1 MKTTKPSLEKTD
13 TFGTIPFY
21 SQAVPA
27 GFPSPADD
35 FLEFDLSLDKK
46 LIKHPS
52 ATFFVRASGTSMIN
66 AKIFD
71 GSILLVDRAEKINNG
86 DIVLA
91 VVYVLS
97 KPKIGGDDSA
107 DVPNASG
114 DVLAFDDLVVLVA
127 NSQGHTAGNCILK
140 ARIQLGGSFRVRL
153 KIHHGIKPNE

>member
-71 GSILLVDRAEKINNG
+71 GSILLVDRACLLYTSPSPRDRQK
-86 DIVLA
+86 
-91 VVYVLS
+91 S
-97 KPKIGGDDSA
+97 RMPSSA
-107 DVPNASG
+107 
-114 DVLAFDDLVVLVA
+114 
-127 NSQGHTAGNCILK
+127 
-140 ARIQLGGSFRVRL
+140 
-153 KIHHGIKPNE
+153 

>member
-13 TFGTIPFY
+13 TFSTIPFY

-91 VVYVLS
+91 VVDGDFTVKRYRKVDGSVFLYPENKSMRPIKIFDGSESYVWGKVMWS
-97 KPKIGGDDSA
+97 FNS
-107 DVPNASG
+107 
-114 DVLAFDDLVVLVA
+114 VA
-127 NSQGHTAGNCILK
+127 
-140 ARIQLGGSFRVRL
+140 
-153 KIHHGIKPNE
+153 

>member
-13 TFGTIPFY
+13 VLSAVPFY

-52 ATFFVRASGTSMIN
+52 ATFFVRVSGTSMIN

-71 GSILLVDRAEKINNG
+71 GSILLVDKAEKINNG

-91 VVYVLS
+91 VVD
-97 KPKIGGDDSA
+97 GDFTVKRYRKVNDS
-107 DVPNASG
+107 VSVSYTHLTLP
-114 DVLAFDDLVVLVA
+114 
-127 NSQGHTAGNCILK
+127 TK
-140 ARIQLGGSFRVRL
+140 A
-153 KIHHGIKPNE
+153 

>member
-1 MKTTKPSLEKTD
+1 MKTTKPSIEKTD
-13 TFGTIPFY
+13 IISAVPFY

-91 VVYVLS
+91 VVDGDFTVKRYRKVESSVFLYPENRSMKPIKIFEGSESYVWG
-97 KPKIGGDDSA
+97 K
-107 DVPNASG
+107 VMW
-114 DVLAFDDLVVLVA
+114 
-127 NSQGHTAGNCILK
+127 
-140 ARIQLGGSFRVRL
+140 SFNRV
-153 KIHHGIKPNE
+153 G

>member
-71 GSILLVDRAEKINNG
+71 GSILCLLYTSPSPRDQRG
-86 DIVLA
+86 
-91 VVYVLS
+91 S
-97 KPKIGGDDSA
+97 RMPSSA
-107 DVPNASG
+107 
-114 DVLAFDDLVVLVA
+114 
-127 NSQGHTAGNCILK
+127 
-140 ARIQLGGSFRVRL
+140 
-153 KIHHGIKPNE
+153 